1 MKGTSSKK
9 TKATNR
15 KENYIIMANYNN
27 YYNSTS
33 THYIS
38 NSGSDENGR
47 YHGGAAGDQ
56 TGGEWCLRPW
66 YSRPWSCVLRYEK
79 DARVGQKLAELGCA
93 AALNDKIG
101 YDQYQRDTYWS
112 QLKAAGYDP
121 SKITAACESD
131 CSAGVIANTRAVGN
145 LLGIPALANV
155 NATYTGNMRS
165 GFRAAGF
172 TVLVDAKYTQG
183 CSYLL
188 PGDILLYDAAHTAT
202 NITVGS
208 NVRNNGGNGGGNHNG
223 NNGGNMN
230 GNPSNNS
237 GNQGGAIAT
246 PPQQNPTASGG
257 PGKDE
262 KWKGVV
268 TVNGLNVRKWA
279 GTEHGT
285 CSFSPLNTGAKVSV
299 CDSVKASDGSVWYYI
314 KYNGKYGFVH
324 SKYVAPDSSPTA
336 APTPT
341 PAPAPTPAPS
351 APSQTK
357 PANGAPAKRTAY
369 ESAKSFSKQLAG
381 TYRTTADLHIRA
393 GTGTDKPSMVVIP
406 KGTAVQ
412 NYGYYTNV
420 RGVNWLYVQFTYG
433 NVTYTG
439 FGCGTYLRK

>member
-1 MKGTSSKK
+1 
-9 TKATNR
+9 
-15 KENYIIMANYNN
+15 MANYNN

-38 NSGSDENGR
+38 NSGSDESGK

-56 TGGEWCLRPW
+56 TGGEWVLRPW

-101 YDQYQRDTYWS
+101 YDQYQRDTYWD
-112 QLKAAGYDP
+112 QLKSAGYDP
-121 SKITAACESD
+121 SKITVACESD
-131 CSAGVIANTRAVGN
+131 CSAGVIANTKAVGN

-165 GFRAAGF
+165 GFKAAGF
-172 TVLVDAKYTQG
+172 TVLTDAKYTNG

-208 NVRNNGGNGGGNHNG
+208 NVRNH
-223 NNGGNMN
+223 
-230 GNPSNNS
+230 
-237 GNQGGAIAT
+237 GGAAVT
-246 PPQQNPTASGG
+246 PQPAPAAPSG

-285 CSFSPLNTGAKVSV
+285 CSFSPLNTGNKIGV
-299 CDSVKASDGSVWYYI
+299 CDSLKASDGSLWYYI

-324 SKYVAPDSSPTA
+324 SKYVAPDSSPT
-336 APTPT
+336 PS
-341 PAPAPTPAPS
+341 PAPPQA
-351 APSQTK
+351 K
-357 PANGAPAKRTAY
+357 PANGTPMKKTAH
-369 ESAKSFSKQLAG
+369 ELAKSFSGQLAG
-381 TYRTTADLHIRA
+381 TYRTPADLNIRA
-393 GTGTDKPSMVVIP
+393 GAGTDKPSMVVIP

-420 RGVNWLYVQFTYG
+420 RGIKWLYVQFTYG

>member
-1 MKGTSSKK
+1 
-9 TKATNR
+9 
-15 KENYIIMANYNN
+15 MANYNN

-56 TGGEWCLRPW
+56 TGGEWVLRPW

-79 DARVGQKLAELGCA
+79 DARVGLKLAELGCA

-101 YDQYQRDTYWS
+101 YDQYQRDTYWN
-112 QLKAAGYDP
+112 QLKASGYDP
-121 SKITAACESD
+121 SRITAACESD
-131 CSAGVIANTRAVGN
+131 CSAGVIANTKAAGN

-172 TVLVDAKYTQG
+172 TILTDAKYTQG

-208 NVRNNGGNGGGNHNG
+208 NVRNNNGG
-223 NNGGNMN
+223 NNGGNA
-230 GNPSNNS
+230 GT
-237 GNQGGAIAT
+237 IAT
-246 PPQQNPTASGG
+246 PPQQASTSSGN

-285 CSFSPLNTGAKVSV
+285 CSFSPLNNGCKVSV

-324 SKYVAPDSSPTA
+324 SKYVAQDSA
-336 APTPT
+336 
-341 PAPAPTPAPS
+341 PAPAPAPS
-351 APSQTK
+351 APSQAK
-357 PANGAPAKRTAY
+357 PSNNAPMKRTAY
-369 ESAKSFSKQLAG
+369 ESAKSFSGQLAG
-381 TYRTTADLHIRA
+381 TYRTTADLNIRA
-393 GTGTDKPSMVVIP
+393 GAGTNKPSMVVIP
-406 KGTAVQ
+406 KGTTVQ

-420 RGVNWLYVQFTYG
+420 GGTNWLYVRFTYG

>member
-1 MKGTSSKK
+1 
-9 TKATNR
+9 
-15 KENYIIMANYNN
+15 MANYNN

-38 NSGSDENGR
+38 NSGSDESGK

-56 TGGEWCLRPW
+56 TGGEWVLRPW

-93 AALNDKIG
+93 TALNDKIG
-101 YDQYQRDTYWS
+101 YDQYQRDTYWD
-112 QLKAAGYDP
+112 QLKSAGYDP
-121 SKITAACESD
+121 SKITVACESD
-131 CSAGVIANTRAVGN
+131 CSAGVIANTKAVGN

-165 GFRAAGF
+165 GFKAAGF
-172 TVLVDAKYTQG
+172 TVLTDAKYTNG

-208 NVRNNGGNGGGNHNG
+208 NVRNH
-223 NNGGNMN
+223 
-230 GNPSNNS
+230 
-237 GNQGGAIAT
+237 GGAAVT
-246 PPQQNPTASGG
+246 PQPAPAAPSGL
-257 PGKDE
+257 GKDE

-285 CSFSPLNTGAKVSV
+285 CSFSPLNTGNKISV
-299 CDSVKASDGSVWYYI
+299 CDSLKASDGSLWYYI

-324 SKYVAPDSSPTA
+324 SKYVAPDSSP
-336 APTPT
+336 APS
-341 PAPAPTPAPS
+341 PAPS
-351 APSQTK
+351 QAK
-357 PANGAPAKRTAY
+357 PANGTPMKKTAH
-369 ESAKSFSKQLAG
+369 ELAKSFSGQLAG
-381 TYRTTADLHIRA
+381 TYRTTADLNIRA
-393 GTGTDKPSMVVIP
+393 GAGTDKPSMVVLP

-420 RGVNWLYVQFTYG
+420 RGIKWLYVQFTYG

>member
-1 MKGTSSKK
+1 MLSRKPELGLISSSIFTVNNHVSMSVSICVMMKG
-9 TKATNR
+9 
-15 KENYIIMANYNN
+15 ELHMANYNN

-56 TGGEWCLRPW
+56 TGGEWSLRSW

-79 DARVGQKLAELGCA
+79 DSRVGQKLAELGCA

-101 YDQYQRDTYWS
+101 YDQYQRDTYWN
-112 QLKAAGYDP
+112 QLKSAGYDP
-121 SKITAACESD
+121 SKITVACESD
-131 CSAGVIANTRAVGN
+131 CSAGIIANTKAVGN

-172 TVLVDAKYTQG
+172 TVLTDAKYTGG

-202 NITVGS
+202 NITLGS
-208 NVRNNGGNGGGNHNG
+208 NVRNNGMTNT
-223 NNGGNMN
+223 
-230 GNPSNNS
+230 PPLQSSSIAS
-237 GNQGGAIAT
+237 GNI
-246 PPQQNPTASGG
+246 N
-257 PGKDE
+257 KNE

-285 CSFSPLNTGAKVSV
+285 CSFSPLNTGSKVSV
-299 CDSVKASDGSVWYYI
+299 CDSVKASDGSLWYYI

-324 SKYVAPDSSPTA
+324 SKYVAPDSVPTTSQS
-336 APTPT
+336 TPT
-341 PAPAPTPAPS
+341 NNAS
-351 APSQTK
+351 TK
-357 PANGAPAKRTAY
+357 KNAH

-381 TYRTTADLHIRA
+381 TYKTTADLNIRSGA
-393 GTGTDKPSMVVIP
+393 GTDKPSMVVIP

-420 RGVNWLYVQFTYG
+420 NGINWMYVQFTYG

>member
-1 MKGTSSKK
+1 
-9 TKATNR
+9 
-15 KENYIIMANYNN
+15 MANYNN

-38 NSGSDENGR
+38 NSGSDENGK

-56 TGGEWCLRPW
+56 TGGEWVLRPW

-101 YDQYQRDTYWS
+101 YDQYQRDTYWN

-121 SKITAACESD
+121 SKITVACESD
-131 CSAGVIANTRAVGN
+131 CSAGIIANTKAVGN

-165 GFRAAGF
+165 GFKAAGF
-172 TVLVDAKYTQG
+172 TVLTDAKYTNG

-202 NITVGS
+202 NITVGC
-208 NVRNNGGNGGGNHNG
+208 NVRDQGGNSGGNNNG
-223 NNGGNMN
+223 NNGGNIN
-230 GNPSNNS
+230 GNPG
-237 GNQGGAIAT
+237 GNHAGALAT
-246 PPQQNPTASGG
+246 PQQPAPAAPSGL
-257 PGKDE
+257 GKDE

-268 TVNGLNVRKWA
+268 TVNGLNVRTWA

-285 CSFSPLNTGAKVSV
+285 CSFSPLNTGNKISV
-299 CDSVKASDGSVWYYI
+299 CDSLKASDGSAWYYI

-324 SKYVAPDSSPTA
+324 SKYVAPDSSPT
-336 APTPT
+336 PS
-341 PAPAPTPAPS
+341 PAPS
-351 APSQTK
+351 KAK
-357 PANGAPAKRTAY
+357 PTNGAPTKRTAY
-369 ESAKSFSKQLAG
+369 ESAKNFSGQLAG
-381 TYRTTADLHIRA
+381 AYRTTADLNIRA
-393 GTGTDKPSMVVIP
+393 GAGTDKPSMVVIP

-420 RGVNWLYVQFTYG
+420 RGVKWLYVQFAYG

>member
-56 TGGEWCLRPW
+56 TGGEWVLRPW

-79 DARVGQKLAELGCA
+79 DARVGLKLAELGCA

-101 YDQYQRDTYWS
+101 YDQYQRDTYWN
-112 QLKAAGYDP
+112 QLKASGYDP
-121 SKITAACESD
+121 SRITAACESD
-131 CSAGVIANTRAVGN
+131 CSAGVIANTKAVGN

-165 GFRAAGF
+165 GFKAAGF
-172 TVLVDAKYTQG
+172 TVLTDAKYTNG

-208 NVRNNGGNGGGNHNG
+208 NVRNH
-223 NNGGNMN
+223 
-230 GNPSNNS
+230 
-237 GNQGGAIAT
+237 GGAAVT
-246 PPQQNPTASGG
+246 PQPAPAAPSGL
-257 PGKDE
+257 GKDE

-285 CSFSPLNTGAKVSV
+285 CSFSPLNTGNKISV
-299 CDSVKASDGSVWYYI
+299 CDSLKASDGSLWYYI

-324 SKYVAPDSSPTA
+324 SKYVAPDSSP
-336 APTPT
+336 APS
-341 PAPAPTPAPS
+341 PAPS
-351 APSQTK
+351 QAK
-357 PANGAPAKRTAY
+357 PANGTPMKKTAH
-369 ESAKSFSKQLAG
+369 ELAKSFSGQLAG
-381 TYRTTADLHIRA
+381 TYRTTADLNIRA
-393 GTGTDKPSMVVIP
+393 GAGTDKPSMVVIP

-420 RGVNWLYVQFTYG
+420 RGIKWLYVQFTYG